1 MFSLS
6 AATVSKKRM
15 LSGEKERRLVK
26 ARKREESK
34 SEVDVFV
41 ENEWRL
47 LGELDK
53 ARKRDDLEEGNREI
67 DVRSMFV
74 AKLRGEFEEDFHD
87 FQDY

>member
-1 MFSLS
+1 
-6 AATVSKKRM
+6 M

-26 ARKREESK
+26 ARKREES

-47 LGELDK
+47 SGELDK

-67 DVRSMFV
+67 DVSMFV
-74 AKLRGEFEEDFHD
+74 AKLRGEFEED
-87 FQDY
+87 

>member
-15 LSGEKERRLVK
+15 LSGEKERMLVK

-53 ARKRDDLEEGNREI
+53 ARKRDDLQEGNREI
-67 DVRSMFV
+67 DVSMFV
-74 AKLRGEFEEDFHD
+74 AKLRGEFEED
-87 FQDY
+87 

>member
-6 AATVSKKRM
+6 AATVSEKRM

-26 ARKREESK
+26 ARKREES

-47 LGELDK
+47 SGELDK

-67 DVRSMFV
+67 DLFV
-74 AKLRGEFEEDFHD
+74 AKLRGEFEEDFYD

>member
-47 LGELDK
+47 ELEVDK

-67 DVRSMFV
+67 DMFV
-74 AKLRGEFEEDFHD
+74 AKLRGEFEEDFYD

>member
-26 ARKREESK
+26 ARKREES

-47 LGELDK
+47 SGELDK

-67 DVRSMFV
+67 DVSMFV
-74 AKLRGEFEEDFHD
+74 AKLRGEFEED
-87 FQDY
+87 